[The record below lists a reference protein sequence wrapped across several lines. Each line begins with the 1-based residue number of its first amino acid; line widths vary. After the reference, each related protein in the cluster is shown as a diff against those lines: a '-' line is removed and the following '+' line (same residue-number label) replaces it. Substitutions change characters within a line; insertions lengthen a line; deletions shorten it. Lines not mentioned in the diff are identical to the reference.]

1 MPVRTISAAG
11 GNWNSTSTWVGGVV
25 PIANDDIVGTST
37 SGNLTVNINTASIIN
52 VDLQNYLGTL
62 TLNNTL
68 NIGTTVAGTSSF
80 SPTMSFASSTS
91 FSETNCI
98 AFNGTGAGICRI
110 RTNGNKMP
118 YIRHSKGGGGG
129 TIQLLDNLNVT
140 NLSIGLGNQAT
151 TVTGTFSIFCNHFIR
166 SNSGGGSLGSIS
178 STTSTLNFVG
188 PTASYTNLS
197 LLGDPCVFAN
207 INMVLDVGASGTF
220 STTGPLGIIGNTT
233 TAFKYEW
240 RSGILAGDKSLLL
253 FSANT
258 SAPIRLDF
266 ANSGTWSNIY
276 YNDNSGSF
284 VDRQLILL
292 SDLYFDN
299 LVSAPYGNYN
309 VTSRRALLV
318 NSGSGA
324 LKGGRIVASPTVA
337 TETFGAT
344 PTNYGKPV
352 YFSPTLK
359 LNPGPVHTF
368 SDIQLRGSD
377 TGIQFRYAGNPSSLN
392 SIVGNAL
399 IVSSTASV
407 RATLNFTGDASKVS
421 QYVQYTD
428 IDSSGGNM
436 IYNYGG
442 SQSNSLNIGTT
453 SFGGGSATTAFT
465 FVN

>member
-1 MPVRTISAAG
+1 MPTRTISAAG
-11 GNWNSTSTWVGGVV
+11 GNWNATTTWVGGVV
-25 PIANDDIVGTST
+25 PIANDDILGLPT
-37 SGNLTVNINTASIIN
+37 SGNLTIN
-52 VDLQNYLGTL
+52 VATPNLLSANFEDYLGTL
-62 TLNNTL
+62 TLNNSL
-68 NIGTTVAGTSSF
+68 NIGTTVAGTASF
-80 SPTMSFASSTS
+80 SATMSFATSTT
-91 FSETNCI
+91 FNETNSI
-98 AFNGTGAGICRI
+98 NPQSSGTLRVK
-110 RTNGNKMP
+110 TNGKNLP
-118 YIRHSKGGGGG
+118 YFRHTKGGGAGS
-129 TIQLLDNLNVT
+129 IQLLDDLNVT
-140 NLSIGLGNQAT
+140 TLSIGLGNSNT
-151 TVTGTFSIFCNHFIR
+151 NILGTFSIFCNHFVR
-166 SNSGGGSLGSIS
+166 SGAGGGSFGSLQ

-188 PTASYTNLS
+188 PTASYTNIS
-197 LLGDPCVFAN
+197 TTGDPCVFAN
-207 INMVLDVGASGTF
+207 INIVVNVGSSGTF
-220 STTGPLGIIGNTT
+220 STTGPLGITGNTT

-240 RSGILAGDKSLLL
+240 RSGILAGDKSLML

-276 YNDNSGSF
+276 YNDNSPSF

-299 LVSAPYGNYN
+299 LISAPTGNYN

-324 LKGGRIVASPTVA
+324 LKGGRILASPTVA
-337 TETFGAT
+337 PETLFLS
-344 PTNYGKPV
+344 PLNYGMPV

-377 TGIQFRYAGNPSSLN
+377 TGIRFRYAGNPSSLN

-407 RATLNFTGDASKVS
+407 QATLNFTGDASKVS

-428 IDSSGGNM
+428 INASGGNM

-442 SQSNSLNIGTT
+442 SQSNSLNIGTA